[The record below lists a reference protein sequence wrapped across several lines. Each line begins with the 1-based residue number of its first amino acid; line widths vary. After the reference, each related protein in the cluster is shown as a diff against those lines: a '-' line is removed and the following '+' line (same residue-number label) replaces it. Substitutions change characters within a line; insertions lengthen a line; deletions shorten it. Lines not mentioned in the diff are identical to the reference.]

1 MKFLHIVFVAVF
13 LFACNESSKTTNQHS
28 SLSKTFDSDSL
39 GFSIQ
44 LPTNWHALENPSQ
57 RNIVGIFE
65 NLKDS
70 SDQFKENIQI
80 WREDIPIPI
89 ADSLYQQAAIT
100 QLNIA
105 NPDLIIR
112 KGKDLYSD
120 SLKFKGF
127 EFDFNTNDSAA
138 YSVIGYTLLHGDY
151 GYNFN
156 LTAEKAKKDAYKSL
170 FDSIIK
176 TFKPKP

>member
-1 MKFLHIVFVAVF
+1 MFL
-13 LFACNESSKTTNQHS
+13 LACNESSKTTNQHAT
-28 SLSKTFDSDSL
+28 LPKTFVSDSL

-44 LPTNWHALENPSQ
+44 LPANWNALENPGQ

-70 SDQFKENIQI
+70 SDQFKENIQV

-112 KGKDLYSD
+112 QGVDLSTD

-127 EFDFNTNDSAA
+127 EFEFITNDSAA
-138 YSVIGYTLLHGDY
+138 YSVIGYTLLKGNY

-156 LTAEKAKKDAYKSL
+156 LTAEKAKKDVYKSL

-176 TFKPKP
+176 TFKSKP